1 MSKDSSDR
9 YHHQKKI
16 KERFQKKAR
25 ARYQDL
31 SKEEKLKAT
40 VWLRTSE
47 RMVANNSLGD

>member
-9 YHHQKKI
+9 YHHH
-16 KERFQKKAR
+16 KKAKKGFKKK
-25 ARYQDL
+25 AHEMYQDL